1 MNRLAVASFAVVLGS
16 ASLAAQIPAPAQNPG
31 QSAKPT
37 AVVGQAPNLTLG
49 QAQIFTQPGQAP
61 AQRVFKFVPDG
72 SEALAFGES
81 PSIYVVPGPQGAGC
95 PVSMRAEHGAGGG
108 LVRTRQSRSNMAPG
122 MAPGLIPEPTPPFQQ
137 IHLILGDSTVK
148 SSAGAKVVGAKVT
161 VRGTNGKW
169 RTVPAAMGDDSST
182 ISRTLDLS
190 FDRAEN
196 GQVST
201 DMTLPG
207 FTSVKSISLD
217 SLTYSDD
224 TVWIPPQE
232 KICRVAPNP
241 LMLVS
246 TP

>member
-108 LVRTRQSRSNMAPG
+108 LVRTRQSRSNSAPE
-122 MAPGLIPEPTPPFQQ
+122 PSQPTPPFQQ
-137 IHLILGDSTVK
+137 IHLILGDSSIK
-148 SSAGAKVVGAKVT
+148 SSAGAKVVRARVT
-161 VRGTNGKW
+161 VRGTNGQW
-169 RTVPAAMGDDSST
+169 RSMPAATGDDASSLT
-182 ISRTLDLS
+182 RTLDLS
-190 FDRAEN
+190 FDQAEN

-201 DMTLPG
+201 DMTLQG